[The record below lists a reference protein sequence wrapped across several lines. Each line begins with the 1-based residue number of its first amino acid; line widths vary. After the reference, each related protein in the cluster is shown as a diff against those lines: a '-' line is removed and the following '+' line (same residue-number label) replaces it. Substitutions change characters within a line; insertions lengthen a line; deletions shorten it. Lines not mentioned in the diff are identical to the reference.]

1 MKLDE
6 AIQLNESL
14 GRLKDVAKVATNMP
28 DADFWIVRR
37 GSEKNVGSVVEE
49 YNREH
54 IGIKVTSS
62 EVVPR
67 FMYYAMMHLHNQGVW
82 KRMATG
88 TTNLVNINVQDVRN
102 ISLQEMGR

>member
-14 GRLKDVAKVATNMP
+14 GRLKDVAKVTTNMP

-37 GSEKNVGSVVEE
+37 GSEKTVGSVVEE
-49 YNREH
+49 YNSEH

-88 TTNLVNINVQDVRN
+88 TTNLVNIEVQDVRN